1 CGTLLLDEVSE
12 VGLSVQAKLLR
23 VLQERAFE
31 RVGSSTTIGS
41 DVRVVATSNRDL
53 PQAVGRGQFRND
65 LFFRLNVLP
74 IHLPPLRDRAED
86 VPALARSFIAGICAR
101 EGREPMPIADDALE
115 LLQCYDWPGNVREL
129 QNICERAVVLFG
141 ASGEAMTRARIEPWL
156 GASSA
161 AARVDAGQEM
171 A

>member
-1 CGTLLLDEVSE
+1 LESELFGHEKGAFTGADRLRKGRFELADGGTLLLDDVSE

-31 RVGSSTTIGS
+31 RVGSSMTIGS

-86 VPALARSFIAGICAR
+86 VPELARSFIA
-101 EGREPMPIADDALE
+101 
-115 LLQCYDWPGNVREL
+115 
-129 QNICERAVVLFG
+129 
-141 ASGEAMTRARIEPWL
+141 RI
-156 GASSA
+156 
-161 AARVDAGQEM
+161 
-171 A
+171 

>member
-53 PQAVGRGQFRND
+53 PQAVAGGQFRND

-86 VPALARSFIAGICAR
+86 VPELARSFIARICAR
-101 EGREPMPIADDALE
+101 EGREPMPIADGA
-115 LLQCYDWPGNVREL
+115 REL
-129 QNICERAVVLFG
+129 
-141 ASGEAMTRARIEPWL
+141 
-156 GASSA
+156 
-161 AARVDAGQEM
+161 
-171 A
+171 